1 MARTSL
7 RRITGALAAA
17 LTGAAAVAVVTTAPA
32 GAAAAEPVATPAAC
46 SQQGSVS
53 KTLENGTSWS
63 MCWNL
68 DSKKGLVLESVM
80 VKAPGDSGYRRV
92 LDSIALAQLNVPYD
106 SGQHQ
111 WNDITSY
118 GFGNQYL
125 QKVDESE
132 CPDGELIDV
141 QQAWL
146 QRSGTTNAYVERTI
160 PAICV
165 QEVATGLSYRSH
177 EQDWG
182 SVEDELL
189 FTEQGTELVIST
201 IAKVDWYEYQ
211 SQYRFTDSGTI
222 AARLGATGDI
232 SPEDFADP
240 AYGWP
245 VGAGDTDHASSHHHN
260 AFWRVDFGIDG
271 ASSQKVRMI
280 DSEVTGSGER
290 APVLT
295 STITPIET
303 ARTLDMQKRRIY
315 NVYAPGSLN
324 EDQHPRGYE
333 IEFEENDPYEG
344 IPETAPEVTFT
355 QYNACHEFA
364 TQNQNPSCALQSVLD
379 YASGGATL
387 TNPVAWVN
395 VGFHHLV
402 RDEDQSPMPVHW
414 QGFELVA
421 RDFWARNPL
430 APTARD
436 CVNGEPG
443 GQIDSTTAC
452 GHATSTGLALSAPAQ
467 ETGTSQPVTATVT
480 VAQASEGGEV
490 PEGTVSLVDGANL
503 VASGEVDGDG
513 RATLTLPADLAV
525 GTHSLVAVFAPADGT
540 AWQTSS
546 SAPVTFTVTRPD
558 PVATRTAVALSRS
571 TVTTAQRAAV
581 KVRVSATPT
590 PTGTVTVYAGSRKVG
605 TGRLKAGVVTVSL
618 PRLAVGTYR
627 VKASYA
633 GSATSAPSTSPSLVL
648 RVVRP

>member
-7 RRITGALAAA
+7 RRLTGTLAAV
-17 LTGAAAVAVVTTAPA
+17 LTGAAALAVVTTAPA
-32 GAAAAEPVATPAAC
+32 TAEPVATPAAC

-68 DSKKGLVLESVM
+68 DSKKGIVLEAVM
-80 VKAPGDSGYRRV
+80 VKAPGDTGYRRV

-125 QKVDESE
+125 QKLDESE

-141 QQAWL
+141 EQAWL
-146 QRSGTTNAYVERTI
+146 QRSGTTSAYVERTI

-182 SVEDELL
+182 SVEDKLL
-189 FTEQGTELVIST
+189 FTEQGTEMVIST
-201 IAKVDWYEYQ
+201 ISKVDWYEYQ

-222 AARLGATGDI
+222 SARLGATGDI

-245 VGAGDTDHASSHHHN
+245 VGAGDTDHATSHHHN

-271 ASSQKVRMI
+271 ASNQKVRMI
-280 DSEVTGSGER
+280 DSEVTGAGAR
-290 APVLT
+290 GPVLT
-295 STITPIET
+295 STITPITT
-303 ARTLDMQKRRIY
+303 ARTLEMEKRRIY

-324 EDQHPRGYE
+324 DDQHPRGYE

-344 IPETAPEVTFT
+344 SPETAPEVTFT

-379 YASGGATL
+379 YASGAATL

-436 CVNGEPG
+436 CVNGDPG
-443 GQIDSTTAC
+443 GAIDSTNAC
-452 GHATSTGLALSAPAQ
+452 GHATATGLSMSA
-467 ETGTSQPVTATVT
+467 TSQQLKTKKPATASITVT
-480 VAQASEGGEV
+480 QASEEGKV
-490 PEGTVSLVDGANL
+490 PAGTVSLVDGADL
-503 VASGEVDGDG
+503 VASAEVDGEG
-513 RATLTLPADLAV
+513 KATLTLPATLAV
-525 GTHSLVAVFAPADGT
+525 GVHSLVAVFAPAEGT
-540 AWQTSS
+540 SWQTSS
-546 SAPVTFTVTRPD
+546 SAPVTFTVTRANA
-558 PVATRTAVALSRS
+558 VATRTTIALAKP
-571 TVTTAQRAAV
+571 TVTRTQRAVV
-581 KVRVSATPT
+581 KARVSASPV
-590 PTGTVTVYAGSRKVG
+590 PTGKVTFYVGSKVVATG
-605 TGRLKAGVVTVSL
+605 TLKAGVVTVTL
-618 PRLAVGTYR
+618 PRLAVGTHR
-627 VKASYA
+627 IKATYA
-633 GSATSAPSTSPSLVL
+633 GSASASPSTSASLVL
-648 RVVRP
+648 KVVRR